1 MDVDEAGVALPT
13 SEWMEAAQRAADTD
27 GILEN
32 GPAKRQK
39 VCNPCNTL
47 TALHLQTLHKNAR
60 CSTVSTDR
68 ELRADAFYI
77 DCESHRH

>member
-1 MDVDEAGVALPT
+1 MSASRIGGAEGMDVDDAGVATPT
-13 SEWMEAAQRAADTD
+13 NEWMEAAQRAVDTD

-60 CSTVSTDR
+60 TP
-68 ELRADAFYI
+68 
-77 DCESHRH
+77 RHH

>member
-1 MDVDEAGVALPT
+1 MGGAPT
-13 SEWMEAAQRAADTD
+13 LDTT
-27 GILEN
+27 LELTN
-32 GPAKRQK
+32 MRKLFNLIRQS
-39 VCNPCNTL
+39 VVSLCV
-47 TALHLQTLHKNAR
+47 R